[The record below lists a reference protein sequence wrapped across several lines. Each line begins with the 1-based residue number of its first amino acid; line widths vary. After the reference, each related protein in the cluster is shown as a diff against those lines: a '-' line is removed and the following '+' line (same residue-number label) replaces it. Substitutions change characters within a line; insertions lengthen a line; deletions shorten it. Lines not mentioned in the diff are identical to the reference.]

1 MITQRDDRGISV
13 PKGDKCA
20 ENYPSDTTDV
30 SYDCVV
36 DSKSLQSTGG
46 TVQELNNITHRRV
59 GNFERAGG

>member
-20 ENYPSDTTDV
+20 ENYPYDTMDA
-30 SYDCVV
+30 SQDCVV
-36 DSKSLQSTGG
+36 DSKGLQSTGRN
-46 TVQELNNITHRRV
+46 VQELNNITHRRV